1 MSAYKLGLRGLVQDH
16 NIAAAL
22 SPGKTGGSRRGTTS
36 SNIGQDKSFVY
47 DLNIERGIVRKRV
60 ALVPR
65 SAEIKPRFDRFVTIS
80 SLSLPFSPLFFS
92 LLSFFSLFHFF
103 C

>member
-1 MSAYKLGLRGLVQDH
+1 MSAYRPGLRGLVQDH

-22 SPGKTGGSRRGTTS
+22 VSGQTGASRRGTTS
-36 SNIGQDKSFVY
+36 SNMGEDKSFVY

-65 SAEIKPRFDRFVTIS
+65 SAEIKPWFSD
-80 SLSLPFSPLFFS
+80 LSLNPHNSFKD
-92 LLSFFSLFHFF
+92 LS
-103 C
+103 